1 MGPCVRTSHPAPKA
15 RVRAT
20 AASRTAVKW
29 DELWGSATSNRPS
42 ISSSRSP
49 GVKTPLSM
57 SRSYST
63 RFHRRMADSSSPIPS
78 CSARASSHAPWP
90 PSMSIFADTD
100 TSSASPRRAMMR
112 PVDGDTSFGSAR
124 GGPGMYDLVLK
135 AGRVVDPSSGFDGV
149 LDVAVENG
157 AIARVAAGIAPAE
170 AARVIDVGGKL
181 VTPGLIDL
189 HAHVFDGFNRTG
201 VNPDLGG
208 VHAGVTTIV
217 DAGSAGA
224 ATFGG
229 WRHILPNCATEIV
242 PFLHICQ
249 TGLATLPD
257 IIAESSVNLTD
268 TVKVATEKR
277 YDPKVIHP
285 LLDLL
290 EPGDILTHYFTPNP
304 GGVLDG
310 NGKLVPEAREAA
322 SRGVWFDTAH
332 GRMNFSF
339 DVGRRIID
347 QGLLPHCIS
356 TDLTVPG
363 RVMTVHSMTEMMTR
377 FLGLGF
383 TLPQVV
389 TMSTTNPAKAIG
401 EEGRLRR
408 LAVGRQADIS
418 VLEVKEG
425 DWVVYDILGSGLRV
439 ERAFARHLTVKRG
452 QLFTPDFGPRPWGWL
467 PDRAVAGGCC

>member
-1 MGPCVRTSHPAPKA
+1 
-15 RVRAT
+15 
-20 AASRTAVKW
+20 
-29 DELWGSATSNRPS
+29 
-42 ISSSRSP
+42 
-49 GVKTPLSM
+49 
-57 SRSYST
+57 
-63 RFHRRMADSSSPIPS
+63 
-78 CSARASSHAPWP
+78 
-90 PSMSIFADTD
+90 
-100 TSSASPRRAMMR
+100 
-112 PVDGDTSFGSAR
+112 
-124 GGPGMYDLVLK
+124 MYDFVLK
-135 AGRVVDPSSGFDGV
+135 GGRVVDPSSSLDGV

-157 AIARVAAGIAPAE
+157 KIARIAAGIAPTE
-170 AARVIDVGGKL
+170 TTRVIEVGGKI

-189 HAHVFDGFNRTG
+189 HAHVYEGFNRTG
-201 VNPDLGG
+201 VNPDLAG
-208 VHAGVTTIV
+208 VLAGVTTIV

-229 WRHILPNCATEIV
+229 WRHILPHCHTEIV

-268 TVKVATEKR
+268 TVRVATEHKGLIHGIKARMVSPALEIMGMEMPRLAKRAAREAGIKLMVHIGDTEKR

-285 LLDLL
+285 LLSLL

-310 NGKLVPEAREAA
+310 NGKLVPEAREANA
-322 SRGVWFDTAH
+322 RGVWFDTAH

-347 QGLLPHCIS
+347 QGLMPHCIS

-363 RVMTVHSMTEMMTR
+363 RLNTVHSMTEIMTR

-389 TMSTTNPAKAIG
+389 TMSTENPAKAIG
-401 EEGRLRR
+401 AEGRIGSLK
-408 LAVGRQADIS
+408 AGRQADIS
-418 VLEVKEG
+418 VLDLQQG
-425 DWVVYDILGSGLRV
+425 DWVVYDILGSGMRV
-439 ERAFARHLTVKRG
+439 DRAFAPHLTVKKGR
-452 QLFTPDFGPRPWGWL
+452 LFTPDFGPRAWGWW